1 MGAERR
7 APREPAAP
15 REAGAPRESGAPAA
29 AGELS
34 LLAAFEELLRPR
46 SERVVRWVGDDA
58 AVVRARPFLV
68 TSVDAMVDG
77 VHFRLDHPGVTAAD
91 AGHRALAAAL
101 SDLAAMGADP
111 GEAYVAMGV
120 PGDLPADAVLDC
132 VRAMDEL
139 AARTQTTI
147 AGGDLYRAPAL
158 TLSVTVNGWA
168 ESAEALVGRDG
179 ARPGDAVVVTGPL
192 GGAAAGLAVL
202 DGRARGGEDLVR
214 AYLRPEPR
222 LAEGRA
228 LAALGATA
236 MIDLSDGIATDA
248 RHLAA
253 RSGARIEIDLDA
265 LPLAAGVADVAA
277 QLGLEPWEPAASGGE
292 DFELCACLPAHV
304 DPPPTVTRVGSVV
317 AGEPGVAFSAGGYA
331 REVRGYEHRVG

>member
-1 MGAERR
+1 MPRERG
-7 APREPAAP
+7 APREPAA
-15 REAGAPRESGAPAA
+15 SGEP

-34 LLAAFEELLRPR
+34 LIAAFEELLRPR

-58 AVVRARPFLV
+58 AVVRARPFAV

-111 GEAYVAMGV
+111 GEAYVALGV
-120 PGDLPADAVLDC
+120 PDDLGAEAVLDC
-132 VRAMDEL
+132 VRAMEAL

-147 AGGDLYRAPAL
+147 AGGDLVSAPVL
-158 TLSVTVNGWA
+158 TLAVTVNGWA
-168 ESAEALVGRDG
+168 DRADALVGRDG
-179 ARPGDAVVVTGPL
+179 ARPGDVVVVTGAL
-192 GGAAAGLAVL
+192 GAAAAGLAVL
-202 DGRARGGEDLVR
+202 DGRAHGDDDLVR

-222 LAEGRA
+222 LAQGRE

-248 RHLAA
+248 AHIAT
-253 RSGARIEIDLDA
+253 RSGVRVEIDLDA
-265 LPLAAGVADVAA
+265 LPLAPGVAGVAE

-292 DFELCACLPAHV
+292 DFELCACLPAGV
-304 DPPPTVTRVGSVV
+304 EAPDGVTRVGSVV
-317 AGEPGVAFSAGGYA
+317 AGEAGVELSAGGA
-331 REVRGYEHRVG
+331 PREARGYEHRVG

>member
-1 MGAERR
+1 VSAG
-7 APREPAAP
+7 EP
-15 REAGAPRESGAPAA
+15 G

-58 AVVRARPFLV
+58 AVVRARPFAV

-77 VHFRLDHPGVTAAD
+77 VHFRLDHPGVTTAD

-120 PGDLPADAVLDC
+120 PADLGAEAVLEC
-132 VRAMDEL
+132 VRAMEAL
-139 AARTQTTI
+139 AVRTQTTI
-147 AGGDLYRAPAL
+147 AGGDLYVAPAL
-158 TLSVTVNGWA
+158 TLAVTVNGWA
-168 ESAEALVGRDG
+168 DSAEALVGRDG
-179 ARPGDAVVVTGPL
+179 ARPGDAVVVTGAL

-202 DGRARGGEDLVR
+202 DGRARGDEQLVR

-222 LAEGRA
+222 LTEGRQ

-236 MIDLSDGIATDA
+236 MIDLSDGVATDA
-248 RHLAA
+248 RHLAV
-253 RSGARIEIDLDA
+253 RSGVRIEVDLDA
-265 LPLAAGVADVAA
+265 LPLAAGVAEVAA
-277 QLGLEPWEPAASGGE
+277 QLDLEPWEPAATGGE
-292 DFELCACLPAHV
+292 DFELCACLPAGV
-304 DPPPTVTRVGSVV
+304 DAPGTVTRIGRVV
-317 AGEPGVAFSAGGYA
+317 AGEPGVEFSAGGSA

>member
-1 MGAERR
+1 M
-7 APREPAAP
+7 PRE
-15 REAGAPRESGAPAA
+15 RGAPGEP

-46 SERVVRWVGDDA
+46 SERIVRWVGDDA
-58 AVVRARPFLV
+58 AVVRARPFAV

-101 SDLAAMGADP
+101 SDLAAMGADA

-120 PGDLPADAVLDC
+120 PDGLGAEAVLDC
-132 VRAMDEL
+132 VRAMEAL

-147 AGGDLYRAPAL
+147 AGGDLVNAPVL
-158 TLSVTVNGWA
+158 TLAVTVNGWA
-168 ESAEALVGRDG
+168 DSADALVGRDG
-179 ARPGDAVVVTGPL
+179 ARPGDAVVVTGAL
-192 GGAAAGLAVL
+192 GAAAAGLAVL
-202 DGRARGGEDLVR
+202 DGRARGGGDLVR

-222 LAEGRA
+222 LAQGRE

-248 RHLAA
+248 GHIAT
-253 RSGARIEIDLDA
+253 RSGVRVEIDLNA
-265 LPLAAGVADVAA
+265 LPLAPGVAGVAE
-277 QLGLEPWEPAASGGE
+277 QLGLERWEPAATGGE
-292 DFELCACLPAHV
+292 DFELCACLPAGV
-304 DPPPTVTRVGSVV
+304 EAPDGVTRVGSVV
-317 AGEPGVAFSAGGYA
+317 AGEAGVELEA
-331 REVRGYEHRVG
+331 RGYEHRVG